1 METIGRKPPW
11 LSKLED
17 SANAGQGSAQLE
29 LARLYLTGQGV
40 RRDLSRSRAYFG
52 MAAASGERVAAET
65 YRAFIAN
72 GTGGASDWQAGVQ
85 LLRVDQNGTDARQQL
100 SLIQAMDLDC
110 NGHGSDRFA
119 TEMLSQDPRIL
130 CFPSFFSE
138 QEADYLIGC
147 TADRFRPSFVV
158 HPVTGAQLADPVRS
172 SFTAAFPLALE
183 QPAIHALN
191 LRIAVASGSAVGA
204 GEPLTILRYST
215 GQQYRPHL
223 DTLPNADNQRA
234 FTMLVY
240 LNDAYTGGET
250 HFPALKLTVKGRKG
264 DALLISN
271 LREDGEPDPRLVHEG
286 RPVFSGIKY
295 VASRWIRQTTLSL

>member
-1 METIGRKPPW
+1 METIGRMPPW
-11 LSKLED
+11 LAKLED
-17 SANAGQGSAQLE
+17 AANAGQGSAQLE
-29 LARLYLTGQGV
+29 LARLYLTGREL

-52 MAAASGERVAAET
+52 KAAASGERVAAET

-72 GTGGASDWQAGVQ
+72 GTGGDPDWQAAVQ
-85 LLRVDQNGTDARQQL
+85 LLRTDQSSADARQQL
-100 SLIQAMDLDC
+100 SLIDAMDLDH

-119 TEMLSQDPRIL
+119 TEVLSQDPHIL
-130 CFPSFFSE
+130 RFPSFFSE
-138 QEADYLIGC
+138 QEANYLIGC
-147 TADRFRPSFVV
+147 TADRFRPSSVV
-158 HPVTGAQLADPVRS
+158 HPVTGAQLADPIRS

-223 DTLPNADNQRA
+223 DTLPNAGNQRA
-234 FTMLVY
+234 FTMLIY
-240 LNDAYTGGET
+240 LNDAYVGGET
-250 HFPALKLTVKGRKG
+250 HFPSLKLAVKGQMG

-271 LREDGEPDPRLVHEG
+271 LLKSGEPDPRLVHEG
-286 RPVFSGIKY
+286 RPVLSGIKY
-295 VASRWIRQTTLSL
+295 VASRWIRQTTLML